1 VRSTFSSSAALIDR
15 FEGPVHSLD
24 WCKSAPG
31 QQLRPRAAFR
41 LGIASFIENYNNR
54 IAVIGLQDERVLV
67 EDDYTDYSD
76 FVMLCETTHGYPVTS
91 LQWQPAQGH
100 AWAQNSSS
108 KELLAASGDAL
119 RVYEYASDGVAPASN
134 YVGRQSTAS
143 GHSLIE
149 KTALAGVSL
158 TFFWPAETFVDP
170 PRSNQ
175 KFRRKRRVGH

>member
-1 VRSTFSSSAALIDR
+1 MIDH

-24 WCKSAPG
+24 WCKSAAG

-91 LQWQPAQGH
+91 LQWQPASGH
-100 AWAQNSSS
+100 AWSQNSST

-119 RVYEYASDGVAPASN
+119 RVYEYASDGAAPASN
-134 YVGRQSTAS
+134 YVGRQPTAS

-158 TFFWPAETFVDP
+158 TFFWLVEASDDP
-170 PRSNQ
+170 HRSNQ
-175 KFRRKRRVGH
+175 KFRRKRRVGR